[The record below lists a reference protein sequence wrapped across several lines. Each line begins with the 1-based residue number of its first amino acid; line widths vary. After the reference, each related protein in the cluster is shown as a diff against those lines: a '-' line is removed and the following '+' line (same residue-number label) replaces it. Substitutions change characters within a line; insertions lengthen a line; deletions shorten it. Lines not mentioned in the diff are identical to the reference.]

1 MTPDFLK
8 CLPDLDDRRVTSV
21 VHLRVNVR
29 LSIIMANVM
38 MLFGSGGHSSEM
50 LMLIQNAK
58 LSSKIDL
65 KEVAKLIC
73 VVSEDDKLIGEKIKL
88 ELSESK
94 LKRKLEIVPLK
105 RGRRVGQSFLT
116 AIWTTLIGILHST
129 NIVRAHEPNIC
140 LTNGP
145 AISVT
150 ISLAIR
156 FLQAITLNT
165 RYRCE
170 IVYIES
176 FCRTKTL
183 SLSGRLIYHLRLASQ
198 FYVQWPALL
207 AAYPR
212 AKYRGILV

>member
-1 MTPDFLK
+1 
-8 CLPDLDDRRVTSV
+8 
-21 VHLRVNVR
+21 
-29 LSIIMANVM
+29 MADVM
-38 MLFGSGGHSSEM
+38 ILFGSGGHSSEM
-50 LMLIQNAK
+50 MMLIQNAK
-58 LSSKIDL
+58 LSSKLDL
-65 KEVAKLIC
+65 NEVAKLIC
-73 VVSEDDKLIGEKIKL
+73 VVSEDDKLIGEKINL
-88 ELSESK
+88 ELGKSRPK
-94 LKRKLEIVPLK
+94 QKLEIVPLR
-105 RGRRVGQSFLT
+105 RGRRVGQSYLT

-129 NIVRAHEPNIC
+129 SIVLTHEPKIC

-183 SLSGRLIYHLRLASQ
+183 SLSGKLIYHLRLANE
-198 FYVQWPALL
+198 FYVQWPAIL

-212 AKYRGILV
+212 AKYRGMLV